1 MNNAQTCSPS
11 TPSFAG
17 TSDRALFLA
26 FVLLFFLLP
35 IATSPAVIA
44 GVLALAIWI
53 LSGKVVSDRRR
64 WLHEPWTLPLAFFI
78 LLPWIGLLWAPDVLE
93 GMRFA
98 SKTYYYCLA
107 FALATVR
114 LSDQDIEV
122 LLKAFLAG
130 LLVAAFASLLQV
142 IGVLPLAKSIPSL
155 IFAKRIH
162 GSMFLVLGLA
172 LLATYLKDCRD
183 TRMRVLLGL
192 LMLFFVFIL
201 GMSGGRSGYVSLF
214 LVSPLVLYKLTGRF
228 HLKKIAVAAVLMI
241 AVLLSFGPVRERFG
255 EIGQEFQEY
264 RTGNPNSSI
273 GIRMHMWNGAAQI
286 MTENPLL
293 GVGTGGYRAAMKRFE
308 TSVQVLGYQDVD
320 NPHSNFFYM
329 GASFG
334 LIGVASLIWLLWAML
349 RKGWLARHS
358 RAGFAVLIYGV
369 MAILVGITSTTI
381 MDFATANLM
390 SLMIGIRSSA
400 SS

>member
-1 MNNAQTCSPS
+1 MNNAQTFSLS
-11 TPSFAG
+11 TSSFAG
-17 TSDRALFLA
+17 KADRALFWA

-53 LSGKVVSDRRR
+53 LSGKVVSDRGR
-64 WLHEPWTLPLAFFI
+64 WMREPWALPLAVFI
-78 LLPWIGLLWAPDVLE
+78 MLPWIGLLWAPDVAE

-98 SKTYYYCLA
+98 SKTYYFCLA

-114 LSDQDIEV
+114 VSDQDIEV

-130 LLVAAFASLLQV
+130 LLVAAFSSLLQV
-142 IGVLPLAKSIPSL
+142 IGVLPLAKSVPSL
-155 IFAKRIH
+155 IYAKRIH

-172 LLATYLKDCRD
+172 LLVTYIKDSRD
-183 TRMRVLLGL
+183 MRMRMLLGL
-192 LMLFFVFIL
+192 MMLFFVFIL

-214 LVSPLVLYKLTGRF
+214 FVSPLVLYKLTGRF
-228 HLKKIAVAAVLMI
+228 HLKKIALAVMLMI
-241 AVLLSFGPVRERFG
+241 ALLLSFGPVRERFG

-264 RTGNPNSSI
+264 REGNPNSSI
-273 GIRMHMWNGAAQI
+273 GIRLHMWNGAVQI
-286 MTENPLL
+286 MTEHPLL
-293 GVGTGGYRAAMKRFE
+293 GVGTGGYRTAMKRFE

-334 LIGVASLIWLLWAML
+334 LIGAASLLWLLYAML
-349 RKGWLARHS
+349 RKGWQTKYS
-358 RAGFAVLIYGV
+358 QAGFAVLVYGV
-369 MAILVGITSTTI
+369 MVILVGITSTTI

>member
-1 MNNAQTCSPS
+1 MNNAQTFSLS
-11 TPSFAG
+11 TSSFAG
-17 TSDRALFLA
+17 KADRALFWA

-53 LSGKVVSDRRR
+53 LSGKVVSDRGR
-64 WLHEPWTLPLAFFI
+64 WMHEPWALPLAVFI
-78 LLPWIGLLWAPDVLE
+78 MLPWIGLLWAPDVAE

-98 SKTYYYCLA
+98 SKTYYFCLA

-114 LSDQDIEV
+114 VSDQDIEV
-122 LLKAFLAG
+122 LLNAFLAG
-130 LLVAAFASLLQV
+130 LLVAAFSSLLQV
-142 IGVLPLAKSIPSL
+142 IGVLPLAKSVPSL
-155 IFAKRIH
+155 IYAKRIH

-172 LLATYLKDCRD
+172 LLVTYIKDSRD
-183 TRMRVLLGL
+183 MRMRMLLGL
-192 LMLFFVFIL
+192 MMLFFVFIL

-228 HLKKIAVAAVLMI
+228 HLKKIALSVMLMI
-241 AVLLSFGPVRERFG
+241 ALLLSFGPVRERFG

-264 RTGNPNSSI
+264 REGNPNSSI
-273 GIRMHMWNGAAQI
+273 GIRLHMWNGAVQI
-286 MTENPLL
+286 MTEHPLL
-293 GVGTGGYRAAMKRFE
+293 GVGTGGYRTAMKRFE

-334 LIGVASLIWLLWAML
+334 LIGVASLLWLLYAML
-349 RKGWLARHS
+349 RKGWQTKHS
-358 RAGFAVLIYGV
+358 RAGFAVLVYGV
-369 MAILVGITSTTI
+369 MVILVGITSTTI